1 VPALSERVIVQSQA
15 LRRFISA
22 LFVKSGFS
30 ASDAA
35 MTAEVL
41 VWAELRGHESHG
53 VLRIP
58 TYLAWAKKG
67 VIASMAKPEIVLR
80 KGAVV
85 RINAHRAIGPAA
97 LTKASDI
104 AVETAREHA
113 AAWVLVQDHS
123 HAGAIGYYARRI
135 ADAGMLGLVMTASRP
150 LMAYHGTKGAALST
164 NPIAIATPGGLV
176 LDMSTSAISKGKIS
190 AALARGTQL
199 PAGAAVDADGRPT
212 TDPAKAETLLPLGG
226 AKGSGLS
233 LMIECMTSVALAN
246 PLISTALS
254 DTKEAKDFR
263 QNGLVI
269 AMDLGVLGGE
279 GKFESNA
286 GTLAETIKSEPRAS
300 GFDEILMPGERG
312 DREMARREA
321 QGIPIVAKTWN
332 ELVPLVA
339 TFDVALPETRAG

>member
-1 VPALSERVIVQSQA
+1 VIVQPEA
-15 LRRFISA
+15 LR
-22 LFVKSGFS
+22 LFVRDLFLKSGFS
-30 ASDAA
+30 ASDATV
-35 MTAEVL
+35 TADVL
-41 VWAELRGHESHG
+41 VWAELRGHASHG

-58 TYLAWAKKG
+58 TYLGWAKKG
-67 VIASMAKPEIVLR
+67 TIASAAKPEVVLR

-85 RINAHRAIGPAA
+85 RLNAHRSIGPAA
-97 LTKASDI
+97 LTLASDL

-113 AAWVLVQDHS
+113 VAWVLVQDHS

-150 LMAYHGTKGAALST
+150 LMAYHGTKGAVLST
-164 NPIAIATPGGLV
+164 NPIAIAAPGGLV

-190 AALARGTQL
+190 AAIAGGTQL
-199 PAGAAVDADGRPT
+199 PAGAAVDAEGRPT

-246 PLISTALS
+246 PLISSALA
-254 DTKEAKDFR
+254 DAKEAKDFR

-269 AMDLGVLGGE
+269 AMDISVLGGE
-279 GKFESNA
+279 GSFESRA
-286 GTLAETIKSEPRAS
+286 GMLAESIKSQPRAT

-312 DREMARREA
+312 DGEMARRDA
-321 QGIPIVAKTWN
+321 QGIPIAGKTWN
-332 ELVPLVA
+332 ELAPLAA
-339 TFDVALPETRAG
+339 TLDVALPETRAG

>member
-1 VPALSERVIVQSQA
+1 MSERVIVSPGA
-15 LRRFISA
+15 LRLFVRD

-35 MTAEVL
+35 ITADLL
-41 VWAELRGHESHG
+41 VWAELRGHASHG

-58 TYLAWAKKG
+58 TYLTWAKKG
-67 VIASMAKPEIVLR
+67 VIDPAAKPEIALR

-85 RINAHRAIGPAA
+85 RLNAHRAIGPAA
-97 LTKASDI
+97 LMQASDLAI
-104 AVETAREHA
+104 ETARAHA

-164 NPIAIATPGGLV
+164 NPIAIATPGGFV

-190 AALARGTQL
+190 AALASGKPL
-199 PAGAAVDADGRPT
+199 PTGAAVDAEGRPT
-212 TDPAKAETLLPLGG
+212 TDPAAAETLLPLGG

-246 PLISTALS
+246 PLISSALT
-254 DTKEAKDFR
+254 DAKEAKDFR
-263 QNGLVI
+263 QNGLVV
-269 AMDLGVLGGE
+269 AMDLGVLGDE
-279 GKFESNA
+279 GKFETDA
-286 GTLAETIKSEPRAS
+286 KRLAEVLKAQPRAA
-300 GFDEILMPGERG
+300 GFDEVLMPGERG
-312 DREMARREA
+312 DRELKRREDA
-321 QGIPIVAKTWN
+321 GIPIALKTWK
-332 ELVPLVA
+332 ELAPLAATLGVA
-339 TFDVALPETRAG
+339 APDVKSK